1 MFSVITASHN
11 LLAYGT
17 LEYLLCF
24 VLMVNFKGGIGE
36 TLYHKQCGPHGR
48 EENMHTFQGIP
59 SLGLFNMDLL
69 RL

>member
-17 LEYLLCF
+17 LEYLQCF

-36 TLYHKQCGPHGR
+36 TLYHKQRGPLGR
-48 EENMHTFQGIP
+48 EENMHTFKGIP

-69 RL
+69 RS